1 MNDMKN
7 IFRITLL
14 IAALSLGAACS
25 KEYLETSPESSVSP
39 ATIFE
44 STENV
49 KLAINGMSR
58 MMTTQ
63 YLSTQGLNGEGSI
76 KTWYGN
82 FGNDLQ
88 RCNQTGWAALWNH
101 TYHENVNSTYLVYPW
116 FYYYKIIGNANQVIK
131 NIENADGPETEKQFY
146 KAQALVFRAH
156 AYTMLLQLY
165 AYRWQD
171 SNNGSS
177 NGVILRLTPD
187 PNEDKEI
194 GYSMPL
200 SSQAECYAQIYA
212 DCDEAIQLF
221 QSSGIK
227 RASTD
232 FYLPDI
238 NVAYAVKTRAALTR
252 EDWATAAAAAP
263 KAREGHPLM
272 SKDQYMNGGFN
283 VAPGSTNN
291 EWIWGVYEAEDQTI
305 YYYSFFAY
313 QASDASSSMQR
324 TYPLAISKELYD
336 QIPATDARRAMW
348 LAPTQEEWE
357 ETFVNKSTGKTQYC
371 ISRTNGKAEQGALY
385 DRAKKTGKLYS
396 TSQVYQYMQTKFQ
409 CVFYPGGGSFNIYR
423 SAEMILSEA
432 EALCHLGGQDAKVQS
447 LLNELNKN
455 LDPSYKCTKTGADL
469 LTEVKLYRRID
480 LWGEGFDWYDYK
492 RWNVPIVRKS
502 IADGGS
508 FQSAFAVTI
517 NVGDGNK
524 WTWKIPKRETDYN
537 KLVSLE

>member
-1 MNDMKN
+1 MKVMKN
-7 IFRITLL
+7 IVRISIVL
-14 IAALSLGAACS
+14 AALSLAACN

-39 ATIFE
+39 ATIFAT
-44 STENV
+44 TENCQ
-49 KLAINGMSR
+49 LAINGMAK
-58 MMTTQ
+58 MMTAQ

-101 TYHENVNSTYLVYPW
+101 TYNEQVNSTYLIYPW
-116 FYYYKIIGNANQVIK
+116 YYYYKIIANANQVIV
-131 NIENADGPETEKQFY
+131 NVDNAEGPESERQFY

-156 AYTMLLQLY
+156 AFTMLMQLY

-177 NGVILRLTPD
+177 KGIVLRTD
-187 PNEDKEI
+187 PFANEEGSFDL
-194 GYSMPL
+194 PL
-200 SSQAECYAQIYA
+200 STQSECYAQIYA
-212 DCDEAIQLF
+212 DCDEAINLF
-221 QSSGIK
+221 KSSGIN
-227 RASTD
+227 RAAAD
-232 FYLPDI
+232 FYLPNI
-238 NVAYAVKTRAALTR
+238 NVAYAVKTRAALVR
-252 EDWATAAAAAP
+252 EDWATVAATAP
-263 KAREGHPLM
+263 LARAGYPLM
-272 SKDQYMNGGFN
+272 SQAEYMEGGFN
-283 VAPGSTNN
+283 VTPGNTNP

-313 QASDASSSMQR
+313 QASNASSSMQR

-336 QIPATDARRAMW
+336 QIPATDVRRNLW
-348 LAPTQEEWE
+348 LEPTDEERSE
-357 ETFVNKSTGKTQYC
+357 LNAAGRSTGKLYT
-371 ISRTNGKAEQGALY
+371 RAFAEHG
-385 DRAKKTGKLYS
+385 DKLYS
-396 TSQVYQYMQTKFQ
+396 TSLVYQYMQFKFQ
-409 CVFYPGGGSFNIYR
+409 CTFYPGGGSFNIYR

-432 EALCHLGGQDAKVQS
+432 EALCHMGGQDAKVQS

-455 LDPSYKCTKTGADL
+455 LDPSYSCTKTGNDL

-492 RWNVPIVRKS
+492 RWNEPIVRKS
-502 IADGGS
+502 IKNGGS
-508 FQSAFAVTI
+508 FQDAFAVTI

-537 KLVSLE
+537 HLVSLD

>member
-25 KEYLETSPESSVSP
+25 KEYLETTPESSVSP

-44 STENV
+44 STENI

-63 YLSTQGLNGEGSI
+63 YLSNQGLNGEGTI

-101 TYHENVNSTYLVYPW
+101 TYNENVNSTYLIYPW
-116 FYYYKIIGNANQVIK
+116 YYYYKIINNANQVI
-131 NIENADGPETEKQFY
+131 ENVDNAEGPDSEKAFY

-171 SNNGSS
+171 SNNGAA
-177 NGVILRLTPD
+177 NGVILRTSTQA
-187 PNEDKEI
+187 NEEGEFDLA
-194 GYSMPL
+194 L
-200 SSQAECYAQIYA
+200 STQAECYAQIYA

-221 QSSGIK
+221 QSSGLK
-227 RASTD
+227 PAAD
-232 FYLPDI
+232 EFYKPSI

-252 EDWATAAAAAP
+252 QDWATAAAAAP

-272 SKDQYMNGGFN
+272 SKTQYMDEGFSVPN
-283 VAPGSTNN
+283 S
-291 EWIWGVYEAEDQTI
+291 EWIWGVFESTDQTL

-313 QASDASSSMQR
+313 QASNASSSMQR
-324 TYPLAISKELYD
+324 QYPLAISKELYD
-336 QIPATDARRAMW
+336 QLPATDVRRAMW
-348 LAPTQEEWE
+348 LEPTAEEAAE
-357 ETFVNKSTGKTQYC
+357 LNAAGRSIGGK
-371 ISRTNGKAEQGALY
+371 LY
-385 DRAKKTGKLYS
+385 TRAFKEYGSKLYS
-396 TSQVYQYMQTKFQ
+396 TSLVYQYMQFKFLKQ
-409 CVFYPGGGSFNIYR
+409 FDPGGGSFNIYR

-432 EALCHLGGQDAKVQS
+432 EALCHLGGQDAKVQN

-502 IADGGS
+502 IKNGGS
-508 FQSAFAVTI
+508 FADAFAVTI